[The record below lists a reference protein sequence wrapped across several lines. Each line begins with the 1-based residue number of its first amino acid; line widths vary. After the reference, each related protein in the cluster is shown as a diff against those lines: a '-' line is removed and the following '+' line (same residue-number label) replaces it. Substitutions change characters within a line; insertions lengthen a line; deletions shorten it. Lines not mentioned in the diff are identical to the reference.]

1 MERHIQLSAKIRL
14 LTGAFAL
21 CAIALSMKLAAQ
33 EARGVPVVVTT
44 VTEQVILRQLQV
56 TGSVTSAHN
65 SRLSAA
71 TSGQVETLL
80 VDEGS
85 RVIAGDIL
93 LTLDPELAELELAA
107 ATARVQQ
114 GERALSDA
122 RRRLQ
127 EARELAPL
135 RSIAESVVRDLE
147 AEVAEDE
154 SALSQYKAEAGL
166 RAATLAR
173 HTVQAPFGGV
183 VAAKLTELGEWVTPG
198 QPVLVLVST
207 TELRLDFPVAE
218 DYLPTLGD
226 DTVVSYSYGQS
237 DGVSRPGTI
246 ATMVPVSDPG
256 DRTFLVRVQPD
267 AEDQGLAP
275 GMSVR
280 AKLRIP
286 TGERGPAVP
295 RDALLRY
302 PDGRSVVWV
311 IDKQDGAFIAR
322 EALVRPGLEF
332 NGLVEISFG
341 IKVGDS
347 VVVRG
352 NEALRPNQPVQVSK
366 IVAPPVVGQ

>member
-127 EARELAPL
+127 EVRELAPL

-198 QPVLVLVST
+198 QPVLILVST

-218 DYLPTLGD
+218 DYLPKLGD

-246 ATMVPVSDPG
+246 ATTVPVSDPG
-256 DRTFLVRVQPD
+256 DRTFLMRVQPD
-267 AEDQGLAP
+267 AEDKGLAP

-311 IDKQDGAFIAR
+311 IEKQEGAFIAR

-332 NGLVEISFG
+332 NGLVAISSG

-352 NEALRPNQPVQVSK
+352 NEALRPNQLVQVSK
-366 IVAPPVVGQ
+366 MIAPPVDGQ

>member
-1 MERHIQLSAKIRL
+1 MERHQQNSANTRW
-14 LTGAFAL
+14 LTAVVAL
-21 CAIALSMKLAAQ
+21 CVIGLSMKLAAQ
-33 EARGVPVVVTT
+33 QAQGVPVVVTT
-44 VTEQVILRQLQV
+44 VAEQVILRQLHV
-56 TGSVTSAHN
+56 TGSVTSARN

-71 TSGQVETLL
+71 TSGQVKTLF

-85 RVIAGDIL
+85 RVVAGDIL

-107 ATARVQQ
+107 ATARGQQ
-114 GERALSDA
+114 GERALADA

-135 RSIAESVVRDLE
+135 RSIAESVVRDLA

-173 HTVQAPFGGV
+173 HTVKAPFGGV

-218 DYLPTLGD
+218 DYLPKLGD
-226 DTVVSYSYGQS
+226 DTIVSYSYGQS
-237 DGVSRPGTI
+237 GGVSRPGTI

-256 DRTFLVRVQPD
+256 DRTFLLRVQPD
-267 AEDQGLAP
+267 AEDQNLAP

-280 AKLRIP
+280 ARLRIP

-311 IDKQDGAFIAR
+311 AEKLDGAFIAR
-322 EALVRPGLEF
+322 EALVSPGLEF
-332 NGLVEISFG
+332 NGLVAISSG
-341 IKVGDS
+341 IQVGDR

-352 NEALRPNQPVQVSK
+352 NEALQPNQSVLVSEM
-366 IVAPPVVGQ
+366 VAPPVVGR